1 MRECADTMI
10 VYQNL
15 TKEAV
20 IRHLE
25 AEKEAGRQIDP
36 AFAGSEAMNAEGNDM
51 DKSKFPDPPI
61 REY

>member
-1 MRECADTMI
+1 MIECADTRI

-25 AEKEAGRQIDP
+25 AEKEAGRQIDS
-36 AFAGSEAMNAEGNDM
+36 AFAGSAAMNAEGNEM
-51 DKSKFPDPPI
+51 DKSKLPDPPT
-61 REY
+61 RKY